1 MSTHYVIIIG
11 IDPEIIVSLKGR
23 SFMLEATFP
32 SFESISHAKENEEN
46 QAKSCGNDSD
56 KCSHWNWIK
65 NLKKKGKLMIYYFL
79 SPPMIS
85 KSMNLE

>member
-11 IDPEIIVSLKGR
+11 INPEIIVSLEGR

-32 SFESISHAKENEEN
+32 SFESISHAKENEEY
-46 QAKSCGNDSD
+46 QTKSRGNDSNE
-56 KCSHWNWIK
+56 CSHWNWIK
-65 NLKKKGKLMIYYFL
+65 NLEKNWMIYFL
-79 SPPMIS
+79 LPPMIS

>member
-32 SFESISHAKENEEN
+32 SFESIGHAKENEEN
-46 QAKSCGNDSD
+46 
-56 KCSHWNWIK
+56 
-65 NLKKKGKLMIYYFL
+65 
-79 SPPMIS
+79 
-85 KSMNLE
+85 